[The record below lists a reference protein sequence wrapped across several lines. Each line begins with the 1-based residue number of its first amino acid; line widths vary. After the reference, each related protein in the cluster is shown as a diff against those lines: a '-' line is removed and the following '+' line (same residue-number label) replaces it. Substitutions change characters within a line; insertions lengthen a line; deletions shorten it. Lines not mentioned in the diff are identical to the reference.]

1 MNALLVVISS
11 LLYLA
16 GIANNIVHAV
26 PAAPAPTYQ
35 ATKTPEV
42 VGSPGPTASAARI
55 PATTNDSFLY
65 PGAAVLSSGSPT
77 LLSSSD
83 SPGVI
88 AEWYKNKIRS
98 GGYSVKNFVQST
110 VNGQAKI
117 ELQGVEESNMVVVKI
132 TGSET
137 EGANIE
143 ISN

>member
-1 MNALLVVISS
+1 MNALLVVVSS

-26 PAAPAPTYQ
+26 PATPVPTYQ

-42 VGSPGPTASAARI
+42 VGSPEPTVSASRV
-55 PATTNDSFLY
+55 PAVTNDSFLY
-65 PGAAVLSSGSPT
+65 PGAAVLSTGSPT
-77 LLSSSD
+77 LLSSPD
-83 SPGVI
+83 SPNAV

-117 ELQGVEESNMVVVKI
+117 ELQGVEESNKIVVKI